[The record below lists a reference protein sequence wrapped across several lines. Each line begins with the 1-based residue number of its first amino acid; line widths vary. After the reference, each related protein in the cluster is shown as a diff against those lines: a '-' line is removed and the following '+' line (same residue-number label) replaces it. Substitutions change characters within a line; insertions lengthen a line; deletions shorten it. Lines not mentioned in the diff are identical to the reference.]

1 MGYSTKTGGRSATSG
16 VIPGQYA
23 LSVGNPETE
32 LPVGWKWTR
41 LTDVARLETGHTPSR
56 KHPEYW
62 DGDVPWLGIKD
73 AGAHHGRVIEDTIQ
87 HTNQLGLA
95 NSSARLL
102 PTGTV
107 CLSRTASVG
116 YVTVMGRPMCTSQDF
131 VNWVCGPELHRDWL
145 KYILLLEQKAL
156 LIFAHGSTHQTIY
169 FPEVKAFHVAL
180 PPIEEQV
187 QRLRILQALDAKI
200 ELNRRQNETLEAMA
214 QALFKSWFV
223 DFDPVIDNAL
233 EAGHDI
239 PEPLRARAE
248 RRRAVLA
255 SGQYPRLDAEVRS
268 LFPDRF
274 VWQEALGKWCPEGWE
289 VKIVSNL
296 ASINPESWTSKKHPT
311 HIEYLDLSGASSGR
325 ITNTTAY
332 IWQEAP
338 SRAKRIVRL
347 GDLAFGLVR
356 PGNRSFAIIDR
367 PDLTAS
373 TGFAVVRAKEG
384 YWQEFLNL
392 LLTQDDSID
401 HFAHVA
407 DGGAYPAIRP
417 DVVSEFQFMCPS
429 TEVTQMFN
437 RRVQCMRDMRIA
449 SNTQTATLASLRDLL
464 LGELI
469 R

>member
-223 DFDPVIDNAL
+223 DFDPVLDNAL
-233 EAGHDI
+233 ETGLDI

-248 RRRAVLA
+248 RRRTVLA
-255 SGQYPRLDAEVRS
+255 SGQYPRLAADVRG

-274 VWQEALGKWCPEGWE
+274 VWQEALGKWCPAGWE
-289 VKIVSNL
+289 VREMKSDFIITMGQSPPGSTYNEDNVGLPFFQGRRDFGNRFPSNRVYCTEPKRL
-296 ASINPESWTSKKHPT
+296 AERGDVIMSVRAPVGDTNVAVVQSCIGRGVASIRHKRSLTSYTLYVIQNFADIFERYNGEGTVFGSINGKR
-311 HIEYLDLSGASSGR
+311 LSSLQIVTPPMELISKFE
-325 ITNTTAY
+325 TTAKPLDD
-332 IWQEAP
+332 QVECNHLEA
-338 SRAKRIVRL
+338 
-347 GDLAFGLVR
+347 
-356 PGNRSFAIIDR
+356 
-367 PDLTAS
+367 T
-373 TGFAVVRAKEG
+373 
-384 YWQEFLNL
+384 
-392 LLTQDDSID
+392 
-401 HFAHVA
+401 
-407 DGGAYPAIRP
+407 
-417 DVVSEFQFMCPS
+417 
-429 TEVTQMFN
+429 
-437 RRVQCMRDMRIA
+437 
-449 SNTQTATLASLRDLL
+449 TLSSLRDLL

-469 R
+469 G